1 MTEVSNV
8 DFRIRHPFDDTYEGL
23 GNLQYRA
30 GFEDWDA
37 PDAFV
42 IHLEEALGYDEDGGT
57 VLWSPIARFDHLR
70 PHDVFDPA
78 DGLHID
84 LYRRGEQGYRHLDL
98 GVHLEPRDPLA
109 AFTRLQQVFESEPNR
124 KTLVAYYVGARRR
137 ITPGDLRL

>member
-8 DFRIRHPFDDTYEGL
+8 EFRIRHPFDDTYQGL

-37 PDAFV
+37 PGAFV
-42 IHLEEALGYDEDGGT
+42 IQLEEALGYDEDGGT

-84 LYRRGEQGYRHLDL
+84 LYRREEQGYTHLDL

-109 AFTRLQQVFESEPNR
+109 AFTRLQRVFESEQNR
-124 KTLVAYYVGARRR
+124 QALVAYYVDDRSRFA
-137 ITPGDLRL
+137 PEDLRL